1 MRAALLAV
9 CYVGIVAAMIVGL
22 MIHYAL
28 PVSLLAIVGTM
39 AVVVAFVIFVD
50 ETRQQRRK
58 WRDHPARRA
67 GIIKDWRE

>member
-1 MRAALLAV
+1 VRAALLAV